1 MAFRT
6 NTSKANEGNFPLK
19 PEGDYEVIVDAAD
32 VDVNKNGK
40 ESIKLVYVIRNDVT
54 QACQNELIFHSIWKK
69 SDDKQND
76 DDRSIGGFNFGQLM
90 ALVEAAS
97 LPDGKEYAT
106 LDDLLSEL
114 IGKAIK
120 VHLYHDDYNDK
131 WYEKIDRHMSTDFPK
146 VKHKAKNPAKN
157 APTAQK
163 KSTPAHRDSPA
174 VPSAPVTA
182 AVSETDD
189 DYPF

>member
-6 NTSKANEGNFPLK
+6 NTSKASEGNFSLK
-19 PEGDYEVIVDAAD
+19 PEGDYEVVIDTAEI
-32 VDVNKNGK
+32 DVNKNGK
-40 ESIKLVYVIRNDVT
+40 EYIKLVYVIRNDVT
-54 QACQNELIFHSIWKK
+54 QNYQNGLIFHSIWKK

-90 ALVEAAS
+90 AVVEAAN

-114 IGKAIK
+114 VGKSIK

-131 WYEKIDRHMSTDFPK
+131 WYEKIDRHMPTDFPK
-146 VKHKAKNPAKN
+146 VKHKAKSPEKN

-163 KSTPAHRDSPA
+163 KSAPARGSFPTA
-174 VPSAPVTA
+174 SSVSAMTTA
-182 AVSETDD
+182 DDLDD